1 MHYESHKAVVELLTD
16 RIQTMRKSLDFDT
29 KQSDRD
35 RLQEQMNE
43 PDFWD
48 APDRAQ
54 DVIGRF
60 KLLKTQIE
68 PLEQAMD
75 SFEDAKLLNK
85 ENSAFQN

>member
-75 SFEDAKLLNK
+75 SFEDAKLGL
-85 ENSAFQN
+85 ELAREE